1 MSGILLVTG
10 GTGNLG
16 SHIVRQAVK
25 SGKWDEVHATY
36 HTLNPNFHKVF
47 WHYADARNAL
57 TPTLSRIKPSC
68 IIHTMALS
76 SPDECEKRKLDA
88 WQINVKATSEIANYA
103 NLNSVRMIHTSTDL
117 VFGGDKGGYS
127 EKDPVQPVNF
137 YGDTKAEVENDIM
150 ENYSSNNYVVARIGL
165 LYGFNQNQRLNF
177 FDTIYNGLRHQ
188 QPVTLFD
195 DQYRSMMNIA
205 NAAECLLELALH
217 TYSGLMHLAGPE
229 GMSRYD
235 FGIRLAGHLKLPAS
249 ALVKKPMSEIPSLSK
264 RPKDVTLNISLAKSI
279 LKTPI
284 QTVDEGI
291 RSIFSL

>member
-47 WHYADARNAL
+47 WHFADARNPL

-76 SPDECEKRKLDA
+76 SPDECERRKLDA
-88 WQINVKATSEIANYA
+88 WQINVKATGEIASYA
-103 NLNSVRMIHTSTDL
+103 NVNSIRMVHTSTDL
-117 VFGGDKGGYS
+117 VFDGEKGNYT
-127 EKDPVQPVNF
+127 ERDPVQPVNF
-137 YGDTKAEVENDIM
+137 YGDTKAEVENDIK
-150 ENYSSNNYVVARIGL
+150 ENFSSNNYVTARVGL

-195 DQYRSMMNIA
+195 DQFRSMMSIA
-205 NAAECLLELALH
+205 NAAECLLELTLH
-217 TYSGLMHLAGPE
+217 TYSGLIHLGGPE
-229 GMSRYD
+229 RISRYD
-235 FGIRLAGHLKLPAS
+235 FGVRLASLLKLPANV
-249 ALVKKPMSEIPSLSK
+249 LVKAPMSELPSLSR
-264 RPKDVTLNISLAKSI
+264 RPKDVSLDISLAKSI

-284 QTVDEGI
+284 QSVDEGI